1 MIRTAKQQSKGAPL
15 LVLVRA
21 RTRRAT
27 SAALPPST
35 GNAGLRPAPKG
46 IVSRGSAVGRA
57 S

>member
-21 RTRRAT
+21 RMRRAPAASLPA
-27 SAALPPST
+27 SA
-35 GNAGLRPAPKG
+35 GQAGLRPTPKG
-46 IVSRGSAVGRA
+46 IVSRGPAVGRP